1 MTTSSTLA
9 SALVPPMPRHSML
22 RAIAVKAGDLLPPLD
37 FMSLMLAGHLSFL
50 AYPVISLSAANSP
63 GLDLQRLILIAACI
77 APFLLYDRDFSTHAT
92 RHNNIGLG
100 RGYLRRLMI
109 FAGVTGI
116 IGFSGRWL
124 DHAPAGWIMVWLG
137 WTLLLTALSRMLMA
151 LGLQRWRRLGALREV
166 IAVIGSGPIA
176 NQLIERLH
184 QNPLSFGVFDFD
196 FQNPGERSPAR
207 RLEASIKRLLSVKPA
222 QRPDRIMIALPAS
235 ALPQLQTIIG
245 RLQPLGIPIELC
257 AQTLAETLPVQ
268 RPVYVGDSLPMLLIC
283 DRPIRRWD
291 AAFKS
296 AKDLILASLIALS
309 LLPVLACIA
318 LAIRLESPGPILFK
332 QRRHCL
338 SNREFDIYK
347 FRTMRHAAVD
357 ASAQLQQTVRG
368 DSRVTRVGGFLRKW
382 SLDELPQIFNV
393 LEGSMSLVGP
403 RPHAV
408 NMKTENL
415 LGHEI
420 VDVYP
425 HRHRVKPGITGWAQ
439 VNGARGATD
448 TADQLR
454 RRIELDL
461 YYVDNWSLLFD
472 LKILTLTSKEVLRAT
487 NAY

>member
-1 MTTSSTLA
+1 MTNSLLG
-9 SALVPPMPRHSML
+9 SAHAPPMPRHSL
-22 RAIAVKAGDLLPPLD
+22 RRTIAAKASDLLPPLD
-37 FMSLMLAGHLSFL
+37 FMTLLMAGHLSFL
-50 AYPVISLSAANSP
+50 AYPVVSLSAAGSP
-63 GLDLQRLILIAACI
+63 GLDLQRLTWIAACI
-77 APFLLYDRDFSTHAT
+77 APFLLYDRDFSAHAN
-92 RHNNIGLG
+92 RHNSIGLG
-100 RGYLRRLMI
+100 RGYLRRLVI
-109 FAGVTGI
+109 FAAVTGI

-124 DHAPAGWIMVWLG
+124 DHAPPGWMIAWLA
-137 WTLLLTALSRMLMA
+137 WTLLLTALSRMLLA

-166 IAVIGSGPIA
+166 IAVLGSGPIA
-176 NQLIERLH
+176 KRLMERLH
-184 QNPLSFGVFDFD
+184 QNPLSFGVFDSP
-196 FQNPGERSPAR
+196 NPGDRVSAR
-207 RLEASIKRLLSVKPA
+207 QLEASIQRLLCVHPA

-235 ALPQLQTIIG
+235 GLSQLKSIIE

-257 AQTLAETLPVQ
+257 AKGIDEALPAQ

-291 AAFKS
+291 ATFKS
-296 AKDLILASLIALS
+296 AKDLVLASLIALA
-309 LLPVLACIA
+309 LLPILASIA
-318 LAIRLESPGPILFK
+318 LAIRLDSPGPILFK

-347 FRTMRHAAVD
+347 FRTMHHAAVD

-368 DSRVTRVGGFLRKW
+368 DTRVTRVGRFLRKW

-408 NMKTENL
+408 NMKTENR

-420 VDVYP
+420 IDAYP

-439 VNGARGATD
+439 INGARGATD